1 MNADTE
7 IKLIVKSLNAL
18 GQSIGVETVF
28 RDWCECSALTIAN
41 SIDVFH
47 GSLWELR
54 EKRYLDVIAR
64 YKVFHWSRRL
74 LGRPHLHGVLW
85 RQ

>member
-41 SIDVFH
+41 SVDIV
-47 GSLWELR
+47 GES
-54 EKRYLDVIAR
+54 K
-64 YKVFHWSRRL
+64 
-74 LGRPHLHGVLW
+74 
-85 RQ
+85 

>member
-41 SIDVFH
+41 FVDIVGES
-47 GSLWELR
+47 
-54 EKRYLDVIAR
+54 K
-64 YKVFHWSRRL
+64 
-74 LGRPHLHGVLW
+74 
-85 RQ
+85 